1 MNENKVKDRDWVNS
15 DAQIRRMKIERA
27 EMRVLRAILERNK
40 TKYRIAMSA
49 LSKVYTEDINV

>member
-49 LSKVYTEDINV
+49 LSKAYNEDINV